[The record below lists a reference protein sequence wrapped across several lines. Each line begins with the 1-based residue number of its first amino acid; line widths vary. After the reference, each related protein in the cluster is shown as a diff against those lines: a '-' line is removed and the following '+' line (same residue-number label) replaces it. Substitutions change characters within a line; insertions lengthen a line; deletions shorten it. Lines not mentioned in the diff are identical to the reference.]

1 MTQAGKNIFDY
12 LEIVKRRKWLI
23 AVPLLAGA
31 GAGAV
36 IGYAMPAYYRSTTLI
51 MVDEQQVPQSYVTP
65 TDTTPI
71 EKRLSAINQQ
81 IMSRTQLEKIVDDFK
96 LYETG
101 QAAQPAGL
109 KARLK
114 ATLGMTASKPLTKED
129 AVEML
134 RSDIGINVVDVGG
147 GKKLGNAFKISYSGS
162 DPYLTMQV
170 TNTIASLFID
180 ENLKQ
185 RERYA
190 EGTSDFL
197 ANELDKAKHELEQQE
212 QTLRRFKESRMG
224 SLPEQLDANL
234 RTLDRLQTELQ
245 SVTGSLKTTYVS
257 ELDRLKSEL
266 AALTA
271 TYKENYPDV
280 VTLKNRIKELEE
292 QMTSNVAAQPDA
304 TGKPVTDAPAD
315 IMSLKTREAKLRQQI
330 KAYEARV
337 ETAPANEQRLADIK
351 RDYSISLQNYQ
362 SLLEKKLGA
371 RLAENLE
378 KRQKGEKFRVI
389 DPANLPQR
397 PYKPD
402 RVSITFTGLAA
413 GGVVGAGLALLFEFL
428 NPAFR
433 KPEELAG
440 LFDKEVLAVIPHFTG
455 WAGEPAGKKSGLFRT
470 VKDRQAS

>member
-1 MTQAGKNIFDY
+1 MTQTGKNIFDY
-12 LEIVKRRKWLI
+12 LEIINRRKWLI
-23 AVPLLAGA
+23 AVPVLVGVGA
-31 GAGAV
+31 GV
-36 IGYAMPAYYRSTTLI
+36 LLSYTMPAYYRSTTLI
-51 MVDEQQVPQSYVTP
+51 IVDEQQVSQTYVTP

-71 EKRLSAINQQ
+71 EKRLSTINQQ
-81 IMSRTQLEKIVDDFK
+81 IMSRSQLEKIVDDFK

-101 QAAQPAGL
+101 QSAGPTGL
-109 KARLK
+109 RARLK
-114 ATLGMTASKPLTKED
+114 AAFGLTANKPLTKED

-134 RSDIGINVVDVGG
+134 RADIDIKVIDVGA
-147 GKKLGNAFKISYSGS
+147 GKKLNNAFNISYSGR
-162 DPYLTMQV
+162 DPYQTMQV
-170 TNTIASLFID
+170 TNTLASLFID

-197 ANELDKAKHELEQQE
+197 SNELDKAKHELELQE
-212 QTLRRFKESRMG
+212 QALRRFKEARMG

-245 SVTGSLKTTYVS
+245 FVTGSLKSTYVS
-257 ELDRLKSEL
+257 ELDRLRSEL
-266 AALTA
+266 AGLTA

-280 VTLKNRIKELEE
+280 AILKTRIKELED
-292 QMTSNVAAQPDA
+292 QVSSNAAPQ
-304 TGKPVTDAPAD
+304 TDAAGKAADTPAD
-315 IMSLKTREAKLRQQI
+315 ITSLKTREAKLRQQI

-337 ETAPANEQRLADIK
+337 EITPANEQRLADIK
-351 RDYSISLQNYQ
+351 RDYNISFQNYQ
-362 SLLEKKLGA
+362 SLLEKKLSA

-402 RVSITFTGLAA
+402 RAKITFMGLAA
-413 GGVVGAGLALLFEFL
+413 GVGVGAGLALLFEFL

-433 KPEELAG
+433 KPEEFTG
-440 LFDKEVLAVIPHFTG
+440 LFDKEVLAVIPYFHG
-455 WAGEPAGKKSGLFRT
+455 WTDAAAGKKSGFLKAI
-470 VKDRQAS
+470 KDR

>member
-1 MTQAGKNIFDY
+1 MTQPGKNIFDY
-12 LEIVKRRKWLI
+12 LEIIKRRKWLI
-23 AVPLLAGA
+23 AVPVLIGVASGA
-31 GAGAV
+31 L
-36 IGYAMPAYYRSTTLI
+36 ISYTMPAYYRSTTLI
-51 MVDEQQVPQSYVTP
+51 MVDEQQVSQTYVTP

-71 EKRLSAINQQ
+71 EKRLSTINQQ
-81 IMSRTQLEKIVDDFK
+81 IMSRSQLEKIVDDFK

-101 QAAQPAGL
+101 QVAQPTGL
-109 KARLK
+109 RARLK
-114 ATLGMTASKPLTKED
+114 AALGLTTNQPHTKED

-134 RSDIGINVVDVGG
+134 RSDIDIKVVDVGA
-147 GKKLGNAFKISYSGS
+147 GKKLNNAFNISYSGR
-162 DPYLTMQV
+162 DPYQTMQV
-170 TNTIASLFID
+170 ANTLASLFID

-197 ANELDKAKHELEQQE
+197 SNELDKAKHELELQE
-212 QTLRRFKESRMG
+212 QALRRFKESRMG

-245 SVTGSLKTTYVS
+245 SVTGSIKTTYVS
-257 ELDRLKSEL
+257 ELDRLRSEL
-266 AALTA
+266 TALTA
-271 TYKENYPDV
+271 TYKDNYPDV
-280 VTLKNRIKELEE
+280 VTLKNRIRELEE
-292 QMTSNVAAQPDA
+292 QMSLNVAAQPDA
-304 TGKPVTDAPAD
+304 AGKSADTPAD

-337 ETAPANEQRLADIK
+337 ETTPANEQRLADIK
-351 RDYSISLQNYQ
+351 RDYTISLQNYQ
-362 SLLEKKLGA
+362 SLLEKKLSA

-402 RVSITFTGLAA
+402 RVIITFMGLAI
-413 GGVVGAGLALLFEFL
+413 GGALGAGLALLFEFL

-433 KPEELAG
+433 KPEEFTG
-440 LFDKEVLAVIPHFTG
+440 LFDKEVLATIPYFSG
-455 WAGEPAGKKSGLFRT
+455 WTDAPAGKK
-470 VKDRQAS
+470 QAFLKP